1 VSAMPVVEESLRIR
15 APADGLF
22 ALSQDYGLR
31 LEWDPFLRDMTFL
44 GGATEAA
51 VGVRVRVR
59 AKNGLA
65 MEVEYVS
72 VNPPHVVGMRM
83 TRGPFFFRLFAGVWQ
98 FRPLPDG
105 ATEVTFR
112 YSFETRWPWLRWLLD
127 PVIRVV
133 FRRDIR
139 ARLRGLKEGA
149 ERRGLL
155 ERLGQRC

>member
-1 VSAMPVVEESLRIR
+1 MPVEESLCIR

-44 GGATEAA
+44 GGVTEAGG
-51 VGVRVRVR
+51 GVRGPGR
-59 AKNGLA
+59 AEKGLT
-65 MEVEYVS
+65 MGGEYVS
-72 VNPPHVVGMRM
+72 FNPPHLVGLRL
-83 TRGPFFFRLFAGVWQ
+83 TPGPLFFPPVAGVWQ
-98 FRPLPDG
+98 SRPLPDG
-105 ATEVTFR
+105 TTEVTFR

-127 PVIRVV
+127 PVIRAV
-133 FRRDIR
+133 FRRDVR

-155 ERLGQRC
+155 DRLGQRC